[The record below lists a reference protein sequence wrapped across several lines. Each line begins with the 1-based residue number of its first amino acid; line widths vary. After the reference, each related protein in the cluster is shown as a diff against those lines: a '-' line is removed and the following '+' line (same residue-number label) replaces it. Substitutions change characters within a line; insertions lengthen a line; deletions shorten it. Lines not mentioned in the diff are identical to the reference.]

1 MWYIVLF
8 AALLGA
14 DQLIKL
20 WTVEH
25 LASGGVGGVSAG
37 DRAADPGA

>member
-14 DQLIKL
+14 DQLIKY

-25 LASGGVGGVSAG
+25 LALG
-37 DRAADPGA
+37 DRAADPGS